1 MNGLAT
7 LLLSY
12 SGFVGLALAMERHQ
26 EQAEL
31 PALDRRRRIGW
42 RVLGSLLLVLALMAA
57 IQAEGTSVGISFW
70 FGMLSM
76 AGIACALMFSYAP
89 RRVLSSAAIIGGAGL
104 LAWLSGYAG

>member
-1 MNGLAT
+1 MSGLAT

-31 PALDRRRRIGW
+31 PTLDNRRKLGW
-42 RVLGSLLLVLALMAA
+42 RVLGSVLLVLALMAA
-57 IQAEGTSVGISFW
+57 IQTEGTSVGISFW
-70 FGMLSM
+70 LGMLSL

-89 RRVLSSAAIIGGAGL
+89 RQVLSSAALVGGAGL
-104 LAWLSGYAG
+104 LAWLV

>member
-1 MNGLAT
+1 MNGVAT

-31 PALDRRRRIGW
+31 PTLDSRRKTGW
-42 RVLGSLLLVLALMAA
+42 RAIGMVFLVLALVAA
-57 IQAEGTSVGISFW
+57 IQAEDTSVGISFW
-70 FGMLSM
+70 LGMLSI

-89 RRVLSSAAIIGGAGL
+89 RRVLWSAAVMGGAGL
-104 LAWLSGYAG
+104 LAWLIA